1 MEFKVSSAKDKIVVD
16 RYKMAIAIV
25 ETEVEQQNLPL
36 LVVIAVVLEIANIK
50 IKINIRKIN
59 IPKYSGVPNFII
71 TKHTHQS
78 HDSQGRISDGLS
90 FRLGLFAGDVVFHW
104 N

>member
-36 LVVIAVVLEIANIK
+36 FVVIAVVLEILTIDCITIARRLFWGRSLTGTK
-50 IKINIRKIN
+50 ETQ
-59 IPKYSGVPNFII
+59 GVPYFLD
-71 TKHTHQS
+71 TT
-78 HDSQGRISDGLS
+78 
-90 FRLGLFAGDVVFHW
+90 
-104 N
+104 

>member
-36 LVVIAVVLEIANIK
+36 LVVIAVVLEIANIDSMK
-50 IKINIRKIN
+50 N
-59 IPKYSGVPNFII
+59 KYSKILWSP
-71 TKHTHQS
+71 
-78 HDSQGRISDGLS
+78 
-90 FRLGLFAGDVVFHW
+90 
-104 N
+104 